1 MYNILLLTT
10 GAMELNC
17 CSKWWC
23 WRKWADINADTQMN
37 AIFCNLM
44 STLTRAST
52 GRRPF
57 NFLTAEKWRKW
68 FQTYFYIWLLWT
80 HIKSIPFCLININV
94 ELLCFKD
101 CAIFSQMYSI
111 HQTKGQFSKDRT
123 WNQQWTILP
132 IANGCD
138 CTVARFQTALLY
150 LKWISAQTSELSVSP
165 VLKPDFCHIKEP

>member
-80 HIKSIPFCLININV
+80 HIKSIPFCLIILMLSFFAPKIVQFILKCIRFIRLKANFQRIEHEINNEPFYRLQTV
-94 ELLCFKD
+94 VIVLLRGFKRL
-101 CAIFSQMYSI
+101 YSI
-111 HQTKGQFSKDRT
+111 
-123 WNQQWTILP
+123 WNEFQLRRRSSQWAP
-132 IANGCD
+132 
-138 CTVARFQTALLY
+138 F
-150 LKWISAQTSELSVSP
+150 
-165 VLKPDFCHIKEP
+165 